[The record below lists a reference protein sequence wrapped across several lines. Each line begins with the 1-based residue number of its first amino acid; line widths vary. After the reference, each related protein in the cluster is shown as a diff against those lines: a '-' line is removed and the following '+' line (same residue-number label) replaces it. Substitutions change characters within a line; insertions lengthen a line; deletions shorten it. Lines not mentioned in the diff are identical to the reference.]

1 MKVEKI
7 SDEIWLGSPPGSRTP
22 RCPVTGDDVTEL
34 NRLVTHAAPHQ
45 LPGPAKDVGRV
56 ESTQH
61 DGQNEGV
68 DREMSSNQQG
78 GGKVCHLFRVDFF
91 DQPGRAGTFP
101 RVMN

>member
-1 MKVEKI
+1 MLLLRRGFLAQYSNDADGLAKLQRGKEFKLEIREDALEKAMF
-7 SDEIWLGSPPGSRTP
+7 
-22 RCPVTGDDVTEL
+22 VT
-34 NRLVTHAAPHQ
+34 
-45 LPGPAKDVGRV
+45 AKDEGRV

-78 GGKVCHLFRVDFF
+78 GGKVGHLFRVDFF